1 MRESHHMTPPPVP
14 PADGRPD
21 RVSPPVQDYGHL
33 ASDYDDTRYVGSTN
47 LLKEGFR
54 RRALKELLPAQGV
67 RALDVAC
74 GTGRGVMILREIA
87 PLACGVDGT
96 REMLDVA
103 RKKIGQSRG
112 VGVCQ
117 ANAGALPF
125 ASATFDV
132 LTCLNFLHLFDAVD
146 QKIAFVREIGRVM
159 KPGGVAVIE
168 FDNALHGLALGALR
182 KYFGSDIGYDWPWI
196 IRSCFPADL
205 FTISQVRGANL
216 PGVWRIPPL
225 RFLERWT
232 DRFPLNYLAT
242 RIFIR
247 AVRK

>member
-1 MRESHHMTPPPVP
+1 MTPGREVP
-14 PADGRPD
+14 ASGTRRDAAP
-21 RVSPPVQDYGHL
+21 PPVQDYGHL
-33 ASDYDDTRYVGSTN
+33 ASDYDDTRYVGESN

-54 RRALKELLPAQGV
+54 RQALTELLPSQGK

-74 GTGRGVMILREIA
+74 GTGRGVMILREVA
-87 PLACGVDGT
+87 PVACGVDGT

-103 RKKIGQSRG
+103 RRKIGQSRG

-132 LTCLNFLHLFDAVD
+132 LTCLNFLHLFDVVD
-146 QKIAFVREIGRVM
+146 QKRAFVREIGRVM

-182 KYFGSDIGYDWPWI
+182 KYFGRDIGYDWPWV
-196 IRSCFPADL
+196 IRSCFPDDL
-205 FTISQVRGANL
+205 FAISHVRGANL
-216 PGVWRIPPL
+216 PGIWRIPPL
-225 RFLERWT
+225 RFLEGWT
-232 DRFPLNYLAT
+232 GRFPLNYLAT